1 MIYLIL
7 NKENSLS
14 ANVSIKPT
22 ANLKI
27 IQVFLKTKIIPIEN
41 RVRCKD
47 EVLCANKGPQISQ
60 KGMNIVQMNFIYHF
74 MNSFYRKNQ
83 DICKKYHKH

>member
-14 ANVSIKPT
+14 ANVSIQPT

-41 RVRCKD
+41 
-47 EVLCANKGPQISQ
+47 
-60 KGMNIVQMNFIYHF
+60 
-74 MNSFYRKNQ
+74 
-83 DICKKYHKH
+83 